1 MLAHVVVF
9 LAVEGDSS
17 VRFERAYCDRE
28 SKEASVVAVYPC
40 VTGGCCIGVNTRVC
54 CVLGTTCR
62 CLSLSQ
68 ARFGSPGLPATHHLD
83 RRDGGLVSVHSDLS
97 EADLS

>member
-9 LAVEGDSS
+9 LAVEGDST

-62 CLSLSQ
+62 CAFHWLNAVCFALCSSKIFQ
-68 ARFGSPGLPATHHLD
+68 RGALPPL
-83 RRDGGLVSVHSDLS
+83 RKLLC
-97 EADLS
+97 LKPP